1 MGESSVLKTLKELIK
16 IKSYVSDSNN
26 EAKLGDYIYDYL
38 TKNTN
43 LTVEKQNVEKN
54 RFNIIAYKTKKPKII
69 LFGHMDTIPPKV
81 ESKEPF
87 TAREDSGKLYG
98 LGSVDMKAGLAVML
112 EIAAKYNTDEEIA
125 YIFTVDEEYEF
136 KGAKKLIEE
145 YTLEP
150 EYIVNLEPTDLK
162 IYNGCRGVAEFSF
175 NVHGESCHASKKD
188 EGINAIEK
196 TFELYDIL
204 QQEITKLNSK
214 DLKNT
219 LNLAYTNGGILDE
232 NNNVVSNANVIPNF
246 CKSVGEIRVASPE
259 IDETYLKDK
268 IFGISSNLGVEI
280 SDYNLRFLLGS
291 MYTDKT
297 ALKSFEEAVRDSD
310 LKIEYGDVANSGY
323 FEVQQLQGKWGGN
336 VVIFGPG
343 PSSNAH
349 KVNEYVDLNTLYKT
363 VEVIE
368 SFVKLCLK

>member
-1 MGESSVLKTLKELIK
+1 MSESAVLKTLKELIE
-16 IKSYVSDSNN
+16 IKSYVSENIN

-38 TKNTN
+38 TKNTK
-43 LTVEKQNVEKN
+43 LTVEKQDVEKN
-54 RFNIIAYKTKKPKII
+54 RFNLIAYKTKKPKII
-69 LFGHMDTIPPKV
+69 LFGHMDTVPPKL
-81 ESKEPF
+81 ESTEPF
-87 TAREDSGKLYG
+87 TAREDNGKLYG

-112 EIAAKYNTDEEIA
+112 EIAEKYNTSEEIA
-125 YIFTVDEEYEF
+125 YIFTVDEEYDF
-136 KGAKKLIEE
+136 KGVKKLIEE
-145 YTLEP
+145 YTFEP

-196 TFELYDIL
+196 TFELYDTL
-204 QQEITKLNSK
+204 QQEIAKLDSK

-219 LNLAYTNGGILDE
+219 FNLAYINGGVLAE
-232 NNNVVSNANVIPNF
+232 NNNVVCNANVVPNF
-246 CKSVGEIRVASPE
+246 CKSVGEIRVANPE
-259 IDETYLKDK
+259 IDGTYLKDK
-268 IFGISSNLGVEI
+268 IFDIASNLGIEI
-280 SDYNLRFLLGS
+280 SDYSLRFLLGS

-297 ALKSFEEAVRDSD
+297 RLKSFEEAVKESG
-310 LKIEYGDVANSGY
+310 LKVEYGDIANSGY
-323 FEVQQLQGKWGGN
+323 FEVQQLQGNWGGN

-349 KVNEYVDLNTLYKT
+349 KVNEYVDLDMVYKT

-368 SFVKLCLK
+368 SFVKRCLR